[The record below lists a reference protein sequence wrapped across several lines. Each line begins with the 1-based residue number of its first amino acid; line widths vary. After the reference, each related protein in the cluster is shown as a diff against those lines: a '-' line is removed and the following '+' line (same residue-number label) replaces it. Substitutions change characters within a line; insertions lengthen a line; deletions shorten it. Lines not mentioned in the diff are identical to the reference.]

1 MSTGDAHTQDQ
12 LAINYDLVD
21 SAASNLIF
29 NRSTI
34 SKASPQPISIDFHEV
49 LPEQIPSV
57 VNVMNNEHVC
67 KTSSQVRLLEDK
79 INSQQCEI
87 INLHR
92 IIRDLSNQFHQFKSV
107 VNSPTHS
114 PILGSRPNSAHNYIY
129 DHDTHQHDSIYP
141 STSPPYIQQLH
152 ETSTTLP
159 AKATSPINNNTLTS
173 AAQIRYLQEA
183 LYKSKAALERRDTE
197 INNLRK
203 EIHEI
208 RDFQLISGKTSPN
221 ASTNISPR
229 AVQNSH
235 TFAFVPILATDKP
248 QPVTLPTNIF
258 TSPLIMPFTMSLT
271 NTLPSFSGKEGEMP
285 TKFITEFEIRAS
297 GLVGHHDDYLLRAVQ
312 QSLSDTALTW
322 YIQIQQEQ
330 LITNWEQFKQLFLR
344 RFRTPEKIE
353 LLHGRLHTL

>member
-57 VNVMNNEHVC
+57 VNVMNNEHV
-67 KTSSQVRLLEDK
+67 
-79 INSQQCEI
+79 
-87 INLHR
+87 
-92 IIRDLSNQFHQFKSV
+92 F

-183 LYKSKAALERRDTE
+183 LYKSNAALEHRDTE